1 MKKLRTTSGRSCQVI
16 MRINVFPER
25 NNSPPLTSIPTS
37 YLQPPG
43 RLNIKDNRY
52 ALLNATLMHRQNQ
65 DKERTYLTLKPTH
78 SAPNKLPRL
87 PKLLLPLVLLLNREL
102 LLRPVSSLDEP
113 SKFPKLSQL
122 PRPSPLVSFNR
133 EPLLLWLVEEDF
145 EPSRTLLRRGVSTV
159 TVDATLLFGLTSTLA
174 EMAERGCMTS
184 AVALE
189 KRRRLEDGR

>member
-1 MKKLRTTSGRSCQVI
+1 
-16 MRINVFPER
+16 
-25 NNSPPLTSIPTS
+25 
-37 YLQPPG
+37 
-43 RLNIKDNRY
+43 
-52 ALLNATLMHRQNQ
+52 MHRQNQ

-78 SAPNKLPRL
+78 SAPNKLSRL

-113 SKFPKLSQL
+113 NKFPKLSQL

-133 EPLLLWLVEEDF
+133 ELLLLWLVEEDF

-174 EMAERGCMTS
+174 EMAERGRMTS